1 MIFLLQLHRKV
12 ILFILFVPSP
22 YSIQDLKG
30 IMAFYGSCPIPLG
43 LNITIVRKRKQQYF
57 FVIFVL
63 FVSISSL
70 QNHQCHGITP
80 SDKNLLVG
88 NTCVTCAVTK
98 LHKAIPPGGGIYPVL
113 RSNCPRTK
121 SHSHLK
127 PSREQDTERMRS
139 YYHCL
144 RRAALIHPGV
154 PKDQGLCHI
163 TYLRTHIPIL
173 PDHRF
178 LQLVMGETQQ

>member
-1 MIFLLQLHRKV
+1 MIVLLQLHRKV
-12 ILFILFVPSP
+12 NLFILFVPSP

-30 IMAFYGSCPIPLG
+30 IMSFYGSCPIPLG
-43 LNITIVRKRKQQYF
+43 LNITIVRKRMRQHF
-57 FVIFVL
+57 FVIFAL
-63 FVSISSL
+63 FFSISSL

-98 LHKAIPPGGGIYPVL
+98 QHKAIPSGGGIYPVL

-121 SHSHLK
+121 NHSHLK
-127 PSREQDTERMRS
+127 PSRKQEIECFCS
-139 YYHCL
+139 YYRFL
-144 RRAALIHPGV
+144 RRAVLIHPGV

-163 TYLRTHIPIL
+163 TY
-173 PDHRF
+173 
-178 LQLVMGETQQ
+178 